1 MDPAGVLAAME
12 DDFQRERQR
21 VEAAGRRTVTREIGH
36 GLGTVTVDGH
46 GRLRSITVD
55 REAFH
60 MTNEAALAR
69 AIVEAVNRVED
80 EAARL
85 REGEAR

>member
-1 MDPAGVLAAME
+1 MDPASLLAAME

-21 VEAAGRRTVTREIGH
+21 VEAVGRWTVTREIGH

-46 GRLRSITVD
+46 GHLRSIAVD

-60 MTNEAALAR
+60 LTNEAALAR
-69 AIVEAVNRVED
+69 KIVEAVNLVED
-80 EAARL
+80 EAARR
-85 REGEAR
+85 REGDGR